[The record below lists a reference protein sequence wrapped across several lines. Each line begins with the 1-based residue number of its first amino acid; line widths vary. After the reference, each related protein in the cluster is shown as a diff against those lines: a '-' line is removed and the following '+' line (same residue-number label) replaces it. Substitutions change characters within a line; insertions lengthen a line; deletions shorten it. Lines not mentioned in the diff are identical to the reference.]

1 MKLAVI
7 GLGKMGSTLVRGILD
22 TGFLPEEKMTGSD
35 IVVEECEHNANY
47 GGIATVNNNR
57 KAAAAAEVVLLAVKP
72 QIIDEIL
79 DEINPVMEGKLLIS
93 IAAGITTEHLETNL
107 PQSCRVIRVMP
118 NTPALV
124 REGISAV
131 SCGENVGEEDL
142 EFTCEM
148 LSSVG
153 EVITVKEELMDA
165 ITGLSGSGPAY
176 GYLMIEAL
184 ADGGVFCGLP
194 REQAQKLAAQ
204 TLLGAAR
211 MVLATDN
218 HPGELKDMVT
228 SPGGTTITGMKVLEE
243 KGLRGTL
250 MEAVKAASDRSR
262 QLGE

>member
-7 GLGKMGSTLVRGILD
+7 GLGKMGSTLIQGILD
-22 TGFLPEEKMTGSD
+22 TGFLSQEEITGSD
-35 IVVEECEHNANY
+35 VIVEECEQNSDY

-57 KAAAAAEVVLLAVKP
+57 EAAAAEVILLAVKP
-72 QIIDEIL
+72 QVIDDVL

-93 IAAGITTEHLETNL
+93 IAAGITTEYLQANL
-107 PQSCRVIRVMP
+107 PESSRVIRVMP

-124 REGISAV
+124 REGMSAV
-131 SCGENVGEEDL
+131 TSGENAGTEDL

-148 LSSVG
+148 LRSVG

-211 MVLATDN
+211 MVLTVDK

-228 SPGGTTITGMKVLEE
+228 SPAGTTITGMKVLEE

-250 MEAVKAASDRSR
+250 MEAVKAARDRSR